1 MFQRLSAY
9 ASRRR
14 NGWLGIVIPGAYAAL
29 VLVAAV
35 AVTAVVL
42 FSDDPGFVA
51 IWLFIPTLPLSILPL
66 ALLPDEPSGPLGGAL
81 LIVTVTGAG
90 LVQAWLLH
98 LLLRGGRVRD

>member
-1 MFQRLSAY
+1 MRERLSAY

-14 NGWLGIVIPGAYAAL
+14 NGWIGIVIPGVYAAL

-35 AVTAVVL
+35 AVTAVLV
-42 FSDDPGFVA
+42 FSDDPGFVG

-66 ALLPDEPSGPLGGAL
+66 ALLPTDSPGPLGTAL
-81 LIVTVTGAG
+81 VIAATAGAG

-98 LLLRGGRVRD
+98 LLLRGRRVRD